1 MPKKSSSSL
10 RQPMFSFFEEDQD
23 PVADAAIREPIPDL
37 SAGSSSQSPKTH
49 PNADDLIIVV
59 DSHSLIYQV
68 FHALPAMTSPQGVE
82 VGAVQGFLRD
92 IANLLQQWKPNYLIC
107 AFDESDITFRNQLFD
122 RYKAHREEMPEA
134 LRAQMGLIVE
144 SLRVLGIPR
153 VSVAG
158 FEADDILATIAHR
171 AAPHGARV
179 LLVTSDKDCRQLIT
193 PKVKM
198 LNVRKNE
205 LFGEDE
211 LMATW
216 SIRPDQVVD
225 FQALVGDSVDNV
237 PGVPSIG
244 PKAAQQLLDQFGSL
258 DAIYAHLDQIVGD
271 KKREKLAE
279 HRNDAYLSRDLV
291 RLKSDVPLPLD
302 WNDMRPSQPDA
313 TELEKLFRELGFRR
327 LAEVFLNASA
337 PGSGNEPLPP
347 KPSSRLDAKGYRMVQ
362 STDALN
368 QVCEDLGTATIIAID
383 TETTST
389 RPRDTSLVGISL
401 CWAPGQAA
409 YIPIL
414 GPPGS
419 VCMELEQVRNRLMPF
434 LVDPNKQWIGQNI
447 KFDAIVLRAHGMR
460 IANIAFDTMV
470 ADYLLDA
477 GGRNHDLGDIA
488 KRWLEVDSVP
498 IENLIGSGKNQK
510 TMDQVPVAEVGHY
523 AAEDVDIPMRCREPM
538 RERLVAESLL
548 TLMENLELPLIEV
561 LSDMEFLGI
570 RVDTERLAAL
580 RSQFTSQLEVLR
592 SQVMELAG
600 EEFNPDSPKQLGQ
613 ILFERLSLRV
623 VKRTKTGP
631 STDAEVLEELA
642 AEHPLPAK
650 IIEYRQL
657 AKLLS
662 TYVESL
668 PKLVSPITGR
678 VHTSYRQDIA
688 ATGRLSSIEP
698 NLQNIPVRTP
708 EGRSIRSAFI
718 AGEADWL
725 LLTADYSQIELRVL
739 AHCCGDPNMTKAF
752 EEDVDIHTA
761 VAAQVHRVLLG
772 EVTSAMR
779 RNAKAV
785 SFGIL
790 YGQSPFGLAKGLG
803 ISRGEASAFIDEY
816 FARYPNVRQFIATTL
831 IECRARG
838 YVTTMSGRRRYLKG
852 IRDFETLDEAKKKQ
866 LLEPERMAV
875 NTVIQGS
882 AADMI
887 KLAMISVAKRLR
899 AAALR
904 ANMLLQ
910 IHDEL
915 LFEVHPE
922 DRAALADL
930 VRTEMV
936 QVMPLSV
943 PLKVDV
949 KSGRNWSEC
958 EPL

>member
-1 MPKKSSSSL
+1 MLSL
-10 RQPMFSFFEEDQD
+10 FEGDEVAEPRTKPPSLDVSPDVAPPEVLPNGTLPSETQPLAS
-23 PVADAAIREPIPDL
+23 
-37 SAGSSSQSPKTH
+37 H
-49 PNADDLIIVV
+49 PTADDLIIVV

-82 VGAVQGFLRD
+82 VGAVHGFLRD
-92 IANLLQQWKPNYLIC
+92 IANLLQQWKPNYLVC
-107 AFDESDITFRNQLFD
+107 AFDESDITFRNEMYEQ
-122 RYKAHREEMPEA
+122 YKAHREEMPEA
-134 LRAQMGLIVE
+134 LRGQIGLIVDA
-144 SLRVLGIPR
+144 LRILGIPKIS
-153 VSVAG
+153 VSG

-171 AAPHGARV
+171 SSEYGSRV

-205 LFGEDE
+205 LFGEEE

-216 SIRPDQVVD
+216 SIRPKQVVD

-258 DAIYAHLDQIVGD
+258 DAIYENLERVVGD
-271 KKREKLAE
+271 KKREKLLE
-279 HRNDAYLSRDLV
+279 HRADAYLSRDLV
-291 RLKSDVPLPLD
+291 RLKDDVSLPLD
-302 WNDMRPSQPDA
+302 WKDMRPGTPDPA
-313 TELEKLFRELGFRR
+313 ELDKLFRELGFRR
-327 LAEVFLNASA
+327 LAESFLEIARVTNGDTNTVAKPSRRLNADGYRIVQSLEDLQA
-337 PGSGNEPLPP
+337 VCREIEA
-347 KPSSRLDAKGYRMVQ
+347 SSR
-362 STDALN
+362 
-368 QVCEDLGTATIIAID
+368 IAID

-389 RPRDTSLVGISL
+389 RPRDTSLVGVSL
-401 CWAPGQAA
+401 CWKPGQAA
-409 YIPIL
+409 YLPIL
-414 GPPGS
+414 APSGS
-419 VCMELEQVRNRLMPF
+419 TCLDLDSVREHLQP
-434 LVDPNKQWIGQNI
+434 LLADPNKEWIGQNM
-447 KFDAIVLRAHGMR
+447 KFDAIVLRAHGLP

-488 KRWLEVDSVP
+488 KRWLGVESIS
-498 IENLIGSGKNQK
+498 IETLIGTGKNQK
-510 TMDQVPVAEVGHY
+510 TMDQVPVETVGVY
-523 AAEDVDIPMRCREPM
+523 AAEDVDIPMQCHEPM
-538 RERLVAESLL
+538 QERLAAESLL
-548 TLMENLELPLIEV
+548 PLMQTLELPLIEV
-561 LSDMEFLGI
+561 LADMEYLGV
-570 RVDTERLAAL
+570 RVDTDRLEGL
-580 RSQFTSQLEVLR
+580 RSQFASQLELLR
-592 SQVMELAG
+592 AQIMETAG
-600 EEFNPDSPKQLGQ
+600 SEFNPDSPKQLATV
-613 ILFERLSLRV
+613 LFERLGLRV
-623 VKRTKTGP
+623 VKKTKTGP

-662 TYVESL
+662 TYIESL
-668 PKLVSPITGR
+668 PRLVSPVTGR

-688 ATGRLSSIEP
+688 ATGRLSSVEP

-708 EGRSIRSAFI
+708 EGRSIRSAFV
-718 AGEADWL
+718 AGEPGWL
-725 LLTADYSQIELRVL
+725 LMTADYSQIELRVL
-739 AHCCGDPNMTKAF
+739 AHCCGDPNLSKAF
-752 EEDVDIHTA
+752 EEDIDIHTA
-761 VAAQVHRVLLG
+761 VAAQVHRVSLDQ
-772 EVTSAMR
+772 VTSSMR

-803 ISRGEASAFIDEY
+803 ISRTEASTFIDEY
-816 FARYPNVRQFIATTL
+816 FERYPNVRQFIAKTL
-831 IECRARG
+831 VECRAKG

-852 IRDFETLDEAKKKQ
+852 IRDFNALDEAKKKQ

-887 KLAMISVAKRLR
+887 KLAMISVFRTLKDSTLR
-899 AAALR
+899 AQ
-904 ANMLLQ
+904 MLLQ

-915 LFEVHPE
+915 VFEVHPDDAQE
-922 DRAALADL
+922 LALL
-930 VRTEMV
+930 VKKEMT

-949 KSGRNWSEC
+949 KLGLNWSEC